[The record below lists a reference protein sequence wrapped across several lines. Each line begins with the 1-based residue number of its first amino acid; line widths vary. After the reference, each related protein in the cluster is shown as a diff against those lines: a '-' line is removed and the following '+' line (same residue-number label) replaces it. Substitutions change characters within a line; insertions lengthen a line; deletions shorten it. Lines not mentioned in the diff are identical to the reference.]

1 MENQDKNYI
10 SEGEMKVLSVSCADS
25 LEVKA
30 RVTFDSSVVDGIRL
44 TYWEPEV
51 PDSVESILD
60 DMFSILFEEVVKARK
75 VKSLLEKEGLTRL

>member
-1 MENQDKNYI
+1 
-10 SEGEMKVLSVSCADS
+10 MKTEPDQNDIGAEKTLSIFCTDS
-25 LEVKA
+25 IELRA
-30 RVTFDSSVVDGIRL
+30 RVTFDAIEVGGVRV
-44 TYWEPEV
+44 TYWQPEA